1 MADTSIEARLQRF
14 EDTEEIRRLRQ
25 SFHRF
30 VNDGE
35 QAKLASLY
43 TDDALVDFGP
53 DLRAKGR
60 TEIDALFAKLAG
72 NTSFIKQFSANHIVD
87 VDGDT
92 GSGNAY
98 VDARY
103 AANGQ
108 SIIACASSLSK
119 LRAGPE
125 RPSLIDETMRLQQSA
140 KGSPFG
146 NSSFTVTSGASSAS
160 SFLAANETNTPLR

>member
-1 MADTSIEARLQRF
+1 MADSSIEARLRRF

-25 SFHRF
+25 QFHRF

-35 QAKLASLY
+35 QGRLASLY

-60 TEIDALFAKLAG
+60 AEIDALFAKLAG

-103 AANGQ
+103 AAGGE
-108 SIIACASSLSK
+108 SIIACASYDDRYRRTPDGWKFS
-119 LRAGPE
+119 E
-125 RPSLIDETMRLQQSA
+125 MIVHIH
-140 KGSPFG
+140 
-146 NSSFTVTSGASSAS
+146 FTVPIQQGWG
-160 SFLAANETNTPLR
+160 NIVERKQ

>member
-1 MADTSIEARLQRF
+1 MATDTSIEARLQRF
-14 EDTEEIRRLRQ
+14 EDSEEIRRLRQ
-25 SFHRF
+25 RFHRH

-35 QAKLASLY
+35 QGKLASLY

-53 DLRAKGR
+53 ELRARGR

-92 GSGNAY
+92 GSGHAY

-103 AANGQ
+103 AANGE
-108 SIIACASSLSK
+108 SIIACASYDDRYRRTPDGWKFS
-119 LRAGPE
+119 E
-125 RPSLIDETMRLQQSA
+125 MIVHIH
-140 KGSPFG
+140 
-146 NSSFTVTSGASSAS
+146 FTVPIQQGWG
-160 SFLAANETNTPLR
+160 NIVERKQ

>member
-1 MADTSIEARLQRF
+1 MADNSIEARLQRF

-25 SFHRF
+25 KFHRY

-35 QAKLASLY
+35 QGRLASLY

-53 DLRAKGR
+53 DLVAKGR
-60 TEIDALFAKLAG
+60 AEIDALFAKLAG

-103 AANGQ
+103 AASGK
-108 SIIACASSLSK
+108 SIIACASYDDKYRRTPDGWKFS
-119 LRAGPE
+119 E
-125 RPSLIDETMRLQQSA
+125 MIVHIH
-140 KGSPFG
+140 
-146 NSSFTVTSGASSAS
+146 FTVPIQEGWGNIVERKHA
-160 SFLAANETNTPLR
+160 

>member
-25 SFHRF
+25 QFHRY

-35 QAKLASLY
+35 QSRLASLY

-60 TEIDALFAKLAG
+60 SEIDALFARLAG
-72 NTSFIKQFSANHIVD
+72 NTSFIKQFSANHIVN
-87 VDGDT
+87 VDGDS

-108 SIIACASSLSK
+108 SIIACASYDDQYRRTRDGWKFSEMIVHIHFNVPIQE
-119 LRAGPE
+119 GWGNIVE
-125 RPSLIDETMRLQQSA
+125 R
-140 KGSPFG
+140 KH
-146 NSSFTVTSGASSAS
+146 
-160 SFLAANETNTPLR
+160 